1 MINDDNSADFVT
13 ILSSDMIADIV
24 QVYFDTELYTNKKV
38 KIVDLKPNGEGY
50 AFSLAFVQTV
60 EDVVAQ
66 AVPGLSQEEW
76 NNFHR
81 QEAIEL
87 KKMTEDDIYKAFPA
101 EQLREMVESFQQQ
114 PHSGITYDIY
124 DSMPGGTPI
133 KRDGRYAVKDKKGR
147 FVRNASSQG

>member
-50 AFSLAFVQTV
+50 AFSLAFVQIIENTM
-60 EDVVAQ
+60 AQ
-66 AVPGLSQEEW
+66 DVPGLSQKEW
-76 NNFHR
+76 DNFHR

-87 KKMTEDDIYKAFPA
+87 KKMVEDNI
-101 EQLREMVESFQQQ
+101 M
-114 PHSGITYDIY
+114 YDIY

-133 KRDGRYAVKDKKGR
+133 KRDGRYAIKDKKGR
-147 FVRNASSQG
+147 FVKNAGI